1 MAFPYIF
8 AENFERGTK
17 GGFDTETDTVAQ
29 LSFAHYKELAR
40 YPWRG
45 CAPYTGAY
53 AVKLE
58 LTGGTADAI
67 LIEAD
72 TNIADTATSYFRFP
86 IWFSPTFTGTAND
99 TFAIF
104 ELMGAAAAV
113 TVSIGARIVA
123 ATNVIN
129 IGAGGANTGAV
140 PGTFAAQEIQRGVWY
155 TIEAKVVIQTGGTG
169 TIDVYI
175 TRDGDPQ
182 QLVAQIAVTTIT
194 NIAATDSNY
203 GIQNHLATTTGV
215 ILLGELIQDDARLYV
230 KPRYNNDPLFTQS
243 GHAFVGP
250 GWIAGAALLT
260 NEATNALTL
269 WDTDSANVLSADA
282 KKVFLDLDN
291 HTAIGGPFFFQK
303 GCYVEMSGTDPIGQ
317 VFLVRSAKEPGVFG
331 PLHYSDSGVKRW
343 AMGAR

>member
-8 AENFERGTK
+8 AENFQRGTL
-17 GGFDTETDTVAQ
+17 GNFDSETDTVAQ
-29 LSFAHYKELAR
+29 LDFPHYKELAR

-45 CAPYTGAY
+45 CVPYTGAY
-53 AVKLE
+53 ALRLQ
-58 LTGGTADAI
+58 LTGGTADAV
-67 LIEAD
+67 LVEAD
-72 TNIADTATSYFRFP
+72 TNIADTVTSYFRFP

-99 TFAIF
+99 TFAIL
-104 ELMGAAAAV
+104 ELTGAAGAV

-129 IGAGGANTGAV
+129 MGAGGANTGAV
-140 PGTFAAQEIQRGVWY
+140 PGTFSTIEMQRGVHY
-155 TIEAKVVIQTGGTG
+155 TIEVKVVVQTGGTG

-182 QLVAQIAVTTIT
+182 QIASNIAVTTIT
-194 NIAATDSNY
+194 NIAVTDSKY
-203 GIQNHLATTTGV
+203 GIQDHLATTTGV

-269 WDTDSANVLSADA
+269 WDTDSADTLSADA

-291 HTAIGGPFFFQK
+291 QTSIGGPLYFQK
-303 GCYVEMSGTDPIGQ
+303 GCYVELGGTDPIGQ
-317 VFLVRSAKEPGVFG
+317 VFLVRASQEPGVFG
-331 PLHYSDSGVKRW
+331 PLHYSDAGVKRW